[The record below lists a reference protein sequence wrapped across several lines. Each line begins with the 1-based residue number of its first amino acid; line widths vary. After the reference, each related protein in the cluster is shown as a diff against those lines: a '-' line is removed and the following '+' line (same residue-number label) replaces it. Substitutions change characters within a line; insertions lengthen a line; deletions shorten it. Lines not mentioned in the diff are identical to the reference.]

1 MAKVYKLEDILN
13 TTDGM
18 DVISKNVSISREIG
32 VPGVNWFTYAGKAAD
47 TIYVGAYNSIG
58 FGKKERQ
65 LKLCFVYKTI
75 SYDIYRQEGTLVSG
89 KRFLKIR
96 VYGHFS
102 QSSGSGF
109 HLYSLEYEM
118 FLIERQMIFIN
129 VIRFPDK
136 DRGTSSI
143 TDGTNT
149 ANLNITANT
158 KAPFY
163 ICVKNA
169 GVSQRISYEKYSDAA
184 ITGLSVT
191 TLPNK
196 TTYYQKELF
205 DSAGMV
211 VSINASN
218 GSSTPIS
225 DYELSGFNSNSAG
238 TKTIIV
244 VAFNKTASFKVN
256 VLDAAITGIS
266 VTSLPDKVTY
276 KIGEDI
282 DLAGMVVSYRYPDGS
297 LSPVTEGYTVSA
309 LNSATIGIKNLTVEI
324 NGYTDS
330 FNVTVVESMGLTT
343 YTERIGLENVSD
355 VVATL
360 YKEINTIVI
369 AGKGKTKN
377 FSSGQNLFNTL
388 DNSDNKFLPRK
399 IQRVVIG
406 DGVTQ
411 IGNYTFYYYEK
422 LQNIVVPDSVSHF
435 SGLGFSGIKSI
446 HQTTKCQYL
455 DIVSSD
461 VERVIHDDDSA
472 LLSINCA
479 KLKVLRLPNNI
490 TSISTLSASQLE
502 KVDFPLSLTQVSMSC
517 PKIKEAW
524 FPNLT
529 GTIKVGAFVGCNSL
543 TSFYIP
549 NGVTTI
555 ANSAFEGLP
564 KIEELVI
571 PKSVTKIDGYSPLR
585 KMAALKRVYILNP
598 DTYIYGNQY
607 AISNQETS
615 DPHPYITI
623 YSFAGSDVET
633 WAKKYSYNFVALGD
647 FVSLSLDKEPLKTK
661 YQIGELLDIKGFKLN
676 ALYSSG
682 EKVSVPPDTIEGFD
696 SDTIGEKVVTLTYE
710 GASVSFKVN
719 VEDIPQKIL
728 DYIQIVKSPGKRDF
742 LVNDSFESNGLIVN
756 AVYDDGSEEAIDY
769 YSIEIPSTATPGEKT
784 VTISYKDK
792 KTGYKIKV
800 NGIASIEV
808 YERYGSNG
816 NFFIGDTN
824 TGNYRY
830 AVSSIKVIYENG
842 SQALISASEF
852 KETEVDTSKA
862 GNFYTTLS
870 YAGFEIH
877 CPYTVYGDSFTTTTG
892 YPDNN
897 SATLTFDTNTGLCII
912 SGTGQLG
919 SPKNVPSSFGGKVKT
934 LQINEGITGIYTF
947 SYCSEIS
954 IITIPSSVE
963 ELYVSGYSYG
973 LNGILGSGDYSNAIL
988 KINAKKDS
996 ISGAPWGHTKT
1007 TIVWTAKPEK
1017 LNIVSLP
1024 TRIKYTAGDTFS
1036 KEGLE
1041 CNVLYS
1047 NNKAY
1052 PISGE
1057 LSVSAPDMSKSGK
1070 KAVDISYTED
1080 GNTMTATFQI
1090 EVVAEVTGIR
1100 ISKFPQKVFYKVGE
1114 PLDLTG
1120 LEVVTVS
1127 GLGDEKTVTDYEV
1140 SGFDSSKAGSKTIT
1154 VSYNTTSD
1162 GITKFIGS
1170 DSFQIKVTNDGKNP
1184 FDSNTGGGDTGE
1196 TEEDSEPVYVTVHW
1210 IDGEFEDLT
1219 HENGGIKANTFV
1231 LQESLCSEQYFIF
1244 GGCISNQVTFETGHK
1259 QFWGTDEDSY
1269 PSGRIEVYLECDK
1282 TKIKV
1287 FTGRIASAERT
1298 SIYSTRK
1305 IIAYDYLYDL
1315 RNTDIARWYKNQTTD
1330 KKKKLTQK
1338 QFRDKLFAFIGLEQ
1352 VETKLHWDDA
1362 YVPDTNNANEMNI
1375 VNILKDLCLQNDR
1388 FGWMNRDGKFE
1399 YLKLRQNSHK
1409 TGETTTGKKIY
1420 QYYDNAEVHLDTF
1433 KSFWAKEGRIWFPHT
1448 ILTDPDPNRA
1458 FGFTQGEPTAQ
1469 EAYENN
1475 VFYNRNSFFVG
1486 NEDWMDYAWNAD
1498 EYGGISRA
1506 EPIINICYGTFVN
1519 QDLKKYYRAQAYT
1532 VEAIGNPLN
1541 TVGQTIELR
1550 NTKQMEDGT
1559 ELEWYVHSYI
1569 MSRTLK
1575 LGNNQLIDTYSA
1587 NNAPFNSNSRQLGK
1601 DTPEI
1606 SATVN
1611 RTRSEMPVVSYEEF
1625 TDGTDEFTPAAADS
1639 FGGDGTVKQTKKVA
1653 MRCMKRIKKED
1664 YDKLPDAIKTRKDTV
1679 FMTYK
1684 EV

>member
-13 TTDGM
+13 TIDGM

-32 VPGVNWFTYAGKAAD
+32 VPGVNWFTYAEKAAD

-102 QSSGSGF
+102 QASGSGF

-118 FLIERQMIFIN
+118 FLIEGQMIFIN

-297 LSPVTEGYTVSA
+297 LSPATEGYTVSA

-330 FNVTVVESMGLTT
+330 FNVTVVESTGLTT
-343 YTERIGLENVSD
+343 YTEQIGLENASD

-377 FSSGQNLFNTL
+377 FGSAQNLFNTL

-406 DGVTQ
+406 EGVTQ
-411 IGNYTFYYYEK
+411 IGTCTFYYYAK
-422 LQNIVVPDSVSHF
+422 LQNLVVPDSVSCF

-696 SDTIGEKVVTLTYE
+696 SDTVGEKVVTLTYE

-919 SPKNVPSSFGGKVKT
+919 SPKNVPSSFGGRVKT

-1080 GNTMTATFQI
+1080 GNTMTAIFQI

-1162 GITKFIGS
+1162 GITKFIDS

-1269 PSGRIEVYLECDK
+1269 PSGRIEVYLECNK
-1282 TKIKV
+1282 TRIKV

-1305 IIAYDYLYDL
+1305 IVAYDYLYDL

-1352 VETKLHWDDA
+1352 VSTKLHWDDA
-1362 YVPDTNNANEMNI
+1362 YVPDTNNANEMNV

-1399 YLKLRQNSHK
+1399 YLKLRQNSQE
-1409 TGETTTGKKIY
+1409 TGETTSGKKIY
-1420 QYYDNAEVHLDTF
+1420 KYYNNAEVHLDTF

-1448 ILTDPDPNRA
+1448 IYTDPDPNRA

-1486 NEDWMDYAWNAD
+1486 NEDWMDYVWNAD
-1498 EYGGISRA
+1498 EYGGISRT

-1519 QDLKKYYRAQAYT
+1519 LDLRKFYRAQAYT
-1532 VEAIGNPLN
+1532 VEVIGNPLN

-1575 LGNNQLIDTYSA
+1575 LGNSQLIDTYSA

-1625 TDGTDEFTPAAADS
+1625 TDGTDEFTPVAVDDLE
-1639 FGGDGTVKQTKKVA
+1639 GNGTVKQTKKVA

-1664 YDKLPDAIKTRKDTV
+1664 YDNLPDVIKTRKDTV

-1684 EV
+1684 EI